1 LPTTAEVVENQ
12 NNKAL
17 SSIDDSNAEEGEDET
32 LKERHEIPMQD
43 YDTLL
48 EKLVDELDALVST
61 EKVMSIKEHVEESI
75 FSKIQSLYRRKK
87 EEFSTENP
95 DTTEDF
101 RYHSPLKNKV

>member
-43 YDTLL
+43 YDT
-48 EKLVDELDALVST
+48 
-61 EKVMSIKEHVEESI
+61 
-75 FSKIQSLYRRKK
+75 
-87 EEFSTENP
+87 
-95 DTTEDF
+95 
-101 RYHSPLKNKV
+101 YH